1 MADLVVLNIGGVV
14 YETSRMT
21 LLGGGGASFFSGL
34 LGDTG
39 ASMRGGGAGS
49 APPPSGTY
57 YVPRRKR
64 ARHGGAGAAAGDSD
78 GDEGGGAGGGAG
90 SASAPLFIDRSG
102 ALFAPILEYLRTGS
116 LPAALQDDRATLADL
131 SKEASYYLIDPLIA
145 HITERQRSLGTPL
158 ADFWGVKLPSA
169 QGQAG
174 GSAVVVDVPE
184 GREITITRVVRQP
197 NGSTVGK
204 GFRQFVYLSTEG
216 VDRVCIAALSGS
228 GPGGGADEASAAVA
242 AAAGAGGVQQVN
254 VDIRLRRSFTLINET
269 RGVVMH
275 VIGYVGPPTLPNAP
289 QAPRGSLL
297 F

>member
-1 MADLVVLNIGGVV
+1 MADLVVLNVGGVV

-39 ASMRGGGAGS
+39 ASMRGGAAGS

-64 ARHGGAGAAAGDSD
+64 ARHGAGDSD
-78 GDEGGGAGGGAG
+78 GDDEGAGSG

-145 HITERQRSLGTPL
+145 HITERQRTLGTPL
-158 ADFWGVKLPSA
+158 SDFWGVKLPSA
-169 QGQAG
+169 QGQTG
-174 GSAVVVDVPE
+174 GAAVVVDVPE

-197 NGSTVGK
+197 NGSGVGK
-204 GFRQFVYLSTEG
+204 GFRQFVYLSTDG
-216 VDRVCIAALSGS
+216 VDRVCIAALSGA

-254 VDIRLRRSFTLINET
+254 LDIRLRRSFTLINET

-289 QAPRGSLL
+289 QPPRGSLL